1 MKLIFYISLLLLVNS
16 LFGQT
21 SFVSNNVN
29 LDIQPNSY
37 ITILGNAIWET
48 NSQVSNQGEIRLTNT
63 WTNNNITP
71 VFIIA
76 DGTVNLN
83 GANQLIDGTSPT
95 TFYNLDCSG
104 NGVKN
109 LDADINTTNNL
120 ALFNAT
126 LQTNHQTAHHQN
138 PISTSLT
145 WGSGYIY
152 TNNLDGSFQ
161 QTTSPTILKYML
173 PLGSPN
179 LTNKYRPLI
188 LEPINASSDIYAVNL
203 ADYSAENSMETT
215 TGGYNAPFSFDLKS
229 VQLDQFNERFFHTV
243 TNLTKTSNGVRVEI
257 PYFTSDEI
265 SGFPFKGVAQFK
277 QNTNQWEKITNTSG
291 APFYSEFNF
300 PNASKITLLDAYA
313 TDAIVL
319 SVIKLK
325 VPQLLTPGNDNLNDF
340 FAIDGLD
347 MFEKNQLIIFDRW
360 GNKVLD
366 RKDYQNDWNGKNEVS
381 KLLPFGDVLENGT
394 YYYMLYLNDDEP
406 LAGYFELLK

>member
-1 MKLIFYISLLLLVNS
+1 MKSIFFVSLLLLVKP
-16 LFGQT
+16 LFGQAN
-21 SFVSNNVN
+21 FVSNSVN
-29 LDIQPNSY
+29 LDIQPSTY
-37 ITILGNAIWET
+37 ITILGNAIWEA

-83 GANQLIDGTSPT
+83 GANQLIDGTSST

-104 NGVKN
+104 AGVKN

-145 WGSGYIY
+145 WGSGYIF

-161 QTTSPTILKYML
+161 QTTSPTILKYAL

-179 LTNKYRPLI
+179 LTNTYRPLI
-188 LEPINASSDIYAVNL
+188 LEPINVSSDIYAVNL
-203 ADYSAENSMETT
+203 ADYSAENSIETT

-229 VQLDQFNERFFHTV
+229 VQLDQFNESFFHTV
-243 TNLTKTSNGVRVEI
+243 TNLTNTSNDVRVEI

-300 PNASKITLLDAYA
+300 PNASKITLLDTYA

-340 FAIDGLD
+340 LVIDGLD
-347 MFEKNQLIIFDRW
+347 MYEKNQLIIFDRW

-406 LAGYFELLK
+406 LSGYLELLK